1 MTFKEQKQ
9 FTKNYS
15 DDLLSELINYQGENV
30 IGEIVR
36 LGIQNLM
43 ELERDEHIG
52 VGNYER
58 GEDRRSQRNGF
69 KSRTL
74 YTRVGSLVLQV
85 PQTRDGLFYP
95 SILERYQRS
104 EKALVLALAEAYL
117 QGVSTRKMKMIT
129 EQLMGKEFSSTTISR
144 FSATLDAELDAWRER
159 YFTKEYPYVVVDAR
173 YENCRVDGKIIDI
186 ACLVALGID
195 SEGHRH
201 VLGMDTAW
209 SETSDSWDR
218 FIGGLKKRGL
228 RGVRLVTSDDHPGI
242 HPAIKK
248 YYPGAVWQRCQRHFT
263 VNVMDHAPKSRR
275 DDLHG
280 RLKRAWDCKE
290 YEDARA
296 VLDKIAE
303 DYHAKYPDLADFIS
317 EHSWETLGVYHAAPP
332 EHHKRLRTSNMIE
345 RVNQELKRRSKVV
358 RIFPNPKSCQRLF
371 TALLKEWHEDW
382 AYGKIYL
389 RMDLLEEFEAEK
401 AHQQEHAPA
410 DVPSPFQ
417 EENINRGLLILQK

>member
-1 MTFKEQKQ
+1 MTFKEQEQ
-9 FTKNYS
+9 FTKKNS
-15 DDLLSELINYQGENV
+15 DDLLTELSNYQGENL
-30 IGEIVR
+30 ISEIVR

-58 GEDRRSQRNGF
+58 GEDRRSQRNGY
-69 KSRTL
+69 KSRQL
-74 YTRVGSLVLQV
+74 YTRVGTLVLQV
-85 PQTRDGLFYP
+85 PQSRDGAFYP

-117 QGVSTRKMKMIT
+117 QGVSTRKMKMVT
-129 EQLMGKEFSSTTISR
+129 EQLMGKEFSSASISR

-159 YFTKEYPYVVVDAR
+159 SFTKEYPYVVVDAR
-173 YENCRVDGKIIDI
+173 YESSRVDGKIIDI
-186 ACLVALGID
+186 ACLVALGVD

-218 FIGGLKKRGL
+218 FIGGLKERGL

-248 YYPGAVWQRCQRHFT
+248 HYPGAVWQRCQRHFT
-263 VNVMDHAPKSRR
+263 VNVMDHAPKSKR
-275 DDLHG
+275 DDLYG
-280 RLKRAWDCKE
+280 RLKTAWDCKE
-290 YEDARA
+290 YEDAKA
-296 VLDKIAE
+296 VLDQIAE
-303 DYHAKYPDLADFIS
+303 DYQEKHPDLADFVS
-317 EHSWETLGVYHAAPP
+317 EHAWETLGVYHAAPAA
-332 EHHKRLRTSNMIE
+332 HHKRLRTTNMIE

-358 RIFPNPKSCQRLF
+358 RIFPNPKSCLRLF

-382 AYGKIYL
+382 AYGRIYL
-389 RMDLLEEFEAEK
+389 KMDLLKEFEAERRT
-401 AHQQEHAPA
+401 HPQ
-410 DVPSPFQ
+410 D
-417 EENINRGLLILQK
+417 RGPGGELPLTKEKEITVA